1 MTDCYSGPYR
11 ATALWNEAVL
21 LFRDNMVLKEHRH
34 RFHKHKNSFSGN
46 EAVTLL
52 LNALCSNPMFNP
64 SISREQCCRLLRQFL
79 KANLITPVKSC
90 SLSNSKTTFYD
101 SNKYLYE
108 FTDQLVNFIPLQ
120 PVSVSNIKEV
130 KTERCKSISET
141 DKYTGSKFDRCLIWK
156 LAIIKRIVEL
166 IKPFDIYKVTDF
178 KGVNPSWVEINAD
191 PEFHKLKWNTELP
204 DWILSAIHDLIKYTS
219 KDYCGST
226 YPNFETDAFQVIT
239 DYFRTLDVPL
249 IDNLN
254 YNVYAGVFHHLEYL
268 NCIESVK
275 SPQKNIQSSRNLRDV
290 AEVEQ
295 KKANMYLTDK
305 VLPPNHCYE
314 AAFTSDDPTIR
325 VVPQCSVDSIHLK
338 KNEHGIHKGIK
349 MAYSENC
356 LEKLKDTHVL
366 APYSSQENSYKRNT
380 FKTSFVPLKPIDN
393 VINKYSDTKQGIVNE
408 GFLIFTPDK
417 GRQAENFTTFVNKS
431 DDFLNKKKQ
440 LRQDLKYKE
449 NENQCNNFIYV
460 NHGLSFSLE
469 DINLLA
475 QNNLDYNYALESLNN
490 LMKITQ
496 HNQSMSDDDHSFHTA
511 LSESQ
516 LELSDVE
523 SSDGNSESYHSQ
535 EIEWD
540 PNVIELGSQIF
551 QLLLIFLPPSSRAKL
566 KYLCL
571 LLYKISRNLAV
582 PDLTLDNM
590 LLKLEGCIVKAVNV
604 DAHDFST
611 VNNILTFIVINYK
624 TIFAELPADL
634 LSNIKN
640 ELQEKELKKVSSCNQ
655 SVKDMSNITKN
666 EESRDSLTQL
676 LDHILQNKNISE
688 KEKRK
693 HLKLFKNCYPGIYR
707 SRFPNENKHNKTK
720 HLFSIKNL
728 RL

>member
-79 KANLITPVKSC
+79 KADLITPVKSC
-90 SLSNSKTTFYD
+90 SLSHSKTTFYD

-108 FTDQLVNFIPLQ
+108 FTDQLVNFEPLQ
-120 PVSVSNIKEV
+120 PVSVSNMKEV
-130 KTERCKSISET
+130 KNEMCKNISET
-141 DKYTGSKFDRCLIWK
+141 DKCTSNKFERSFIWK
-156 LAIIKRIVEL
+156 LAIIKRIIEL
-166 IKPFDIYKVTDF
+166 IKPFDMYKVTDF
-178 KGVNPSWVEINAD
+178 KHVNPSWVEINAD
-191 PEFHKLKWNTELP
+191 PEFQKLKWNTELP

-219 KDYCGST
+219 KDYSGTT
-226 YPNFETDAFQVIT
+226 YPNFEIDAFQVIT
-239 DYFRTLDVPL
+239 DYFKTLDLPL
-249 IDNLN
+249 IDDFN
-254 YNVYAGVFHHLEYL
+254 YNLYATVFHHLEYL

-275 SPQKNIQSSRNLRDV
+275 SPQKNIQSTFRD
-290 AEVEQ
+290 EIEK
-295 KKANMYLTDK
+295 KKANMYLPDK

-338 KNEHGIHKGIK
+338 KSEHGSDPRIK

-356 LEKLKDTHVL
+356 LPKLKDIHS
-366 APYSSQENSYKRNT
+366 YDISQEDSHKRN
-380 FKTSFVPLKPIDN
+380 KLKSSLMPLKPIDN
-393 VINKYSDTKQGIVNE
+393 VINKYSGVKKGIVNE

-417 GRQAENFTTFVNKS
+417 GRQAENFTPFLNKS
-431 DDFLNKKKQ
+431 DEFLNKKKQ
-440 LRQDLKYKE
+440 LRQDIKRKE
-449 NENQCNNFIYV
+449 NEYQCNNFIYV

-523 SSDGNSESYHSQ
+523 SSYGNSQSHSQ

-540 PNVIELGSQIF
+540 PNVIELGSHIF

-571 LLYKISRNLAV
+571 LLYKVSRNLSI

-590 LLKLEGCIVKAVNV
+590 LLKLEGCIVNV
-604 DAHDFST
+604 DTFDFST
-611 VNNILTFIVINYK
+611 VNNILTFIAINYK
-624 TIFAELPADL
+624 TVFAELPADL

-640 ELQEKELKKVSSCNQ
+640 ELQEKELKKISSSNQ
-655 SVKDMSNITKN
+655 TTKDSLNIKKN
-666 EESRDSLTQL
+666 QESRDSLSQL

-707 SRFPNENKHNKTK
+707 SKFPNEDKHTKTK
-720 HLFSIKNL
+720 NLFSIKNL

>member
-417 GRQAENFTTFVNKS
+417 
-431 DDFLNKKKQ
+431 
-440 LRQDLKYKE
+440 
-449 NENQCNNFIYV
+449 
-460 NHGLSFSLE
+460 
-469 DINLLA
+469 
-475 QNNLDYNYALESLNN
+475 ESLNN